1 MNLQQDYIK
10 ETNKSYLRKNK
21 KNGCNLDYNIRKD
34 ILLKYEPFK
43 VITFSN
49 NEEAILD
56 AYLFNKNDK
65 IVVVIEQISGNNYSK
80 ILILN
85 YNDDIVSIIKKC
97 IKNDRNKDIIRIS
110 HTTEEKYNKILDII
124 FDINEKKYIRKKL
137 PV

>member
-1 MNLQQDYIK
+1 MKIQQDYIK

-21 KNGCNLDYNIRKD
+21 KNDYNLDYNIRKD
-34 ILLKYEPFK
+34 ILLNYNPFK
-43 VITFSN
+43 MISFKNKKERIIDV
-49 NEEAILD
+49 
-56 AYLFNKNDK
+56 YLFNKDEK
-65 IVVVIEQISGNNYSK
+65 IIVVVEQINDLNYSK